1 MIPRNRIRPLFA
13 LTVVTALLAAFASL
27 AGILRPRLYL
37 PFTPET
43 LLPGAMSQDIV
54 SFLAAL
60 GLLVCLW
67 SIRRGAQRAWL
78 VWASLNGY
86 LFYAYALD
94 SFEQVYNPLYP
105 VYIALTGLTLYSIL
119 FFFVWMDT
127 EFLMRLDASRLP
139 RRAIAAYLLLLV
151 AMFVTVWLSLILP
164 GIASQTPPDGA
175 SIFVMDL
182 AFFLPL
188 LVIIAVLLLRDR
200 PLGASADAHRADQ
213 SRRAGLQRTAGR
225 IAPAYV
231 RASARVALGRHLR
244 TDGPWQRSP
253 RPAGIGA
260 RHPARRLHRRTGDR
274 RPLAA
279 TSC

>member
-86 LFYAYALD
+86 LFYAYALY
-94 SFEQVYNPLYP
+94 SFEQVYNPLYL

-127 EFLMRLDASRLP
+127 DILMRLDASRLP

-164 GIASQTPPDGA
+164 GIASQTPPEGA

-188 LVIIAVLLLRDR
+188 LVIIAVLLFRDR
-200 PLGASADAHRADQ
+200 PLGALLTPIVLIKVGALGCSVLLGELLQPMFGHPLVWPSVGIYALMGLGSAAL
-213 SRRAGLQRTAGR
+213 GLLALARVTLPGVSTD
-225 IAPAYV
+225 APAI
-231 RASARVALGRHLR
+231 A
-244 TDGPWQRSP
+244 
-253 RPAGIGA
+253 
-260 RHPARRLHRRTGDR
+260 DR
-274 RPLAA
+274 
-279 TSC
+279 